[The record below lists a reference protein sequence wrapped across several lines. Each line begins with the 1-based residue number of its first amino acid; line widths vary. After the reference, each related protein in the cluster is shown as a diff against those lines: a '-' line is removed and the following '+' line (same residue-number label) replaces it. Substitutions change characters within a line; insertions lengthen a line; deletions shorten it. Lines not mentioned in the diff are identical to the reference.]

1 MKQSNKERHH
11 GWSGI
16 EAINKIMIIRKNNS
30 KGINVSVGK
39 KQPEIYLVYIE
50 M

>member
-11 GWSGI
+11 GWSDI
-16 EAINKIMIIRKNNS
+16 EAINKIMIIRKNR

-39 KQPEIYLVYIE
+39 KQ
-50 M
+50 